1 MGAYSHN
8 ILETIKLQKWRMISD
23 FLGIRDEIVGSGA
36 DNTREIFTLMEHT
49 HTNECRSN

>member
-1 MGAYSHN
+1 MGSYSHN

-36 DNTREIFTLMEHT
+36 DNTRERVTVTEHT
-49 HTNECRSN
+49 HTHK

>member
-1 MGAYSHN
+1 MGSYSHN

-36 DNTREIFTLMEHT
+36 DNTRERVTVTEHT
-49 HTNECRSN
+49 HTNECRPN